1 MVKKIIMVGG
11 PNLPAVHAGLSRLA
25 DTLIG
30 VEDMSNVKHFLEE
43 RTDLPRALDSIDIQW
58 EDIPFIG
65 ALEDVD
71 VEDLE
76 VTRMYYKDW
85 CQLSQMIQ
93 GKYTKP
99 KFLRPSLERLLHV
112 SFATYK
118 LYRSDILVNVQRL
131 DNGLYAISL
140 IFKWYGIWE
149 VDMIYLTDFSEYI
162 GAIPSR
168 HTVTHDTV
176 LSLLTGI
183 GREDIA
189 KCAKAMLNKW
199 PAVPFSFTE
208 VEVWKDLKKAYV
220 DTGILIDSMSTNT
233 FDDKRV
239 SELMNDFEIDAKKEY
254 PVVEAVAKGSF
265 SIRSADT
272 LVEWKYHMYDKVNNV
287 TIVVQSR
294 EGVAELLGVPLSEVP
309 EGRLWKCTIGNWQ
322 IWQLKPEES
331 VWHQ

>member
-43 RTDLPRALDSIDIQW
+43 RTDLPRVLDSIDMQW

-85 CQLSQMIQ
+85 CQLSQMMQ

-140 IFKWYGIWE
+140 IFKWYGIWA

-168 HTVTHDTV
+168 HTVIHDTV
-176 LSLLTGI
+176 WNTSRPMTDEE
-183 GREDIA
+183 RV

-199 PAVPFSFTE
+199 PVVPFSFSGT
-208 VEVWKDLKKAYV
+208 EVWKDFKKDYV

-233 FDDKRV
+233 FDDKRIG
-239 SELMNDFEIDAKKEY
+239 ELMHDFE
-254 PVVEAVAKGSF
+254 GSVGF
-265 SIRSADT
+265 FKQ
-272 LVEWKYHMYDKVNNV
+272 L
-287 TIVVQSR
+287 
-294 EGVAELLGVPLSEVP
+294 EG
-309 EGRLWKCTIGNWQ
+309 KTD
-322 IWQLKPEES
+322 EER
-331 VWHQ
+331 